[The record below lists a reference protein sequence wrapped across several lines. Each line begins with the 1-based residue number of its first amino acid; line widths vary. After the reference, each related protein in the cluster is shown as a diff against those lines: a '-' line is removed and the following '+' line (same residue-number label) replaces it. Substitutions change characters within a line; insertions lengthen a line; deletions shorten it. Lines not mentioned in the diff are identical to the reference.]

1 MEVYYCE
8 KCKGRPYTR
17 KIRDAK
23 CPDCGA
29 LLKFE
34 DVSEDSLAGRRELVY
49 PRTVPDFKDIH
60 LKDLIMPQEKDDA
73 VRNTQFSLTDGE
85 VFYEYLGFEKTGSVD
100 FSVRFILGNQPDG
113 NSVITKTPFVSPK
126 IKFVQNLE
134 LSELELMRKSFERA
148 FVSLGFENDRR
159 MFHAFVKRGDGVLTK
174 TKTEVYDEE
183 RLTEEDRFS
192 ERYFINYDYQPFGG
206 ISVTGPFTREHGFFD
221 EVKRV
226 IDSRY
231 EKFMEYMVFRARNG
245 DNMTLSSFAD
255 DSAVIFDDPHLA
267 LIRYDRLLKEAR
279 AARM

>member
-8 KCKGRPYTR
+8 KCSGRPYTK

-23 CPDCGA
+23 CPDCGC

-34 DVSEDSLAGRRELVY
+34 DVSEESLAGRRELVFS
-49 PRTVPDFKDIH
+49 RTVPD
-60 LKDLIMPQEKDDA
+60 LKDLLKPGEKSET
-73 VRNTQFSLTDGE
+73 VRQTQFSVDDGE
-85 VFYEYLGFEKTGSVD
+85 IFYEYLGFEKTGSVD
-100 FSVRFILGNQPDG
+100 FNVRFILGNQPDG

-148 FVSLGFENDRR
+148 FTSEGFEHERR
-159 MFHAFVKRGDGVLTK
+159 LFHAFVKRGSAVLMK
-174 TKTEVYDEE
+174 TLTEVYDDEKI
-183 RLTEEDRFS
+183 TEEDRFS

-206 ISVTGPFTREHGFFD
+206 INLGGPFKKEHGLFD

-226 IDSRY
+226 LDSRY
-231 EKFMEYMVFRARNG
+231 EKFMEYMIFRARNG

-267 LIRYDRLLKEAR
+267 LIRYDRLLKEAK
-279 AARM
+279 ATRM